1 MNNLDRYNEHILQ
14 NSTNPNS
21 FISNV
26 NYLARKFDSLMQVD
40 EKFDVETVKL
50 LTQLVKN
57 SLDINIKILSEDLR
71 KGSYYGYRKLDIDLL
86 TNFKDYDYF
95 MSDEEKNKLWNDP
108 DKQVYYSSV
117 DVWLSEDNTEI
128 LHKDFSNAVS
138 NHHQLYQELVNWPEL
153 VKAYGYTYI
162 NISPD
167 TPLLNHE
174 LLRITDDYTSNTALG
189 TNAGSQIMRIAL
201 NVAQPVGYNPQ
212 LFGARNDV
220 AVFTWVD
227 TTSALLTIANKINDI
242 IHAAN
247 VLNEVGENVG
257 QQLEDGINT
266 VLRLKVEAQD
276 IVDSAAQNTQQVLSD
291 TRQEMADTV
300 KQAVDTFT
308 DIKDDAVSDFAN
320 IHQTAVDSITTLGQ
334 NTTNIIETTSQDAV
348 NELNETL
355 QTATASLT
363 KIKNDTVNETTTLV
377 NTTKM
382 YAEQVETAINKQ
394 ITLTVDSTSVDS
406 DVSPSVDYNVTD
418 NKLTFSLPRSE
429 TAIVGLTNFE
439 LDTANGHLVLNLRD
453 TDDILN
459 AYVNESGNIMLEIK
473 TGD

>member
-21 FISNV
+21 FISNI

-40 EKFDVETVKL
+40 EKFDAETVKL
-50 LTQLVKN
+50 LAQLVKN

-71 KGSYYGYRKLDIDLL
+71 KGSFYGYRKLDIDLL
-86 TNFKDYDYF
+86 TNFIDYDYF
-95 MSDEEKNKLWNDP
+95 MADEEKNKLWSDP
-108 DKQVYYSSV
+108 TKQVYYSSV
-117 DVWLSEDNTEI
+117 DVWLSEDNTKI
-128 LHKDFSNAVS
+128 LHKDFSNVIS

-153 VKAYGYTYI
+153 VQDYGYTSI
-162 NISPD
+162 NVSPD
-167 TPLLNHE
+167 TPILNHE
-174 LLRITDDYTSNTALG
+174 LLRITDDYTSSTALG

-201 NVAQPVGYNPQ
+201 NVDKPSGYNPK
-212 LFGARNDV
+212 LYGARSES

-247 VLNEVGENVG
+247 VLNEVGDNVG
-257 QQLEDGINT
+257 QQLEEGINT
-266 VLRLKVEAQD
+266 LIRLKIEAQD
-276 IVDSAAQNTQQVLSD
+276 IVDRAAQDTQLVLSD
-291 TRQEMADTV
+291 TRQEMANTV
-300 KQAVDTFT
+300 KQAVATFT
-308 DIKDDAVSDFAN
+308 DIKDDAVSDFSD
-320 IHQTAVDSITTLGQ
+320 IHQTAVDSITTLSQ

-348 NELNETL
+348 DELNETL
-355 QTATASLT
+355 QTATTSLT
-363 KIKNDTVNETTTLV
+363 KIKDDAVNETTTLV

-382 YAEQVETAINKQ
+382 YAEQVETAVNKQ
-394 ITLTVDSTSVDS
+394 ISLTVDSTSVDS
-406 DVSPSVDYNVTD
+406 DVLPSVDYNAAA